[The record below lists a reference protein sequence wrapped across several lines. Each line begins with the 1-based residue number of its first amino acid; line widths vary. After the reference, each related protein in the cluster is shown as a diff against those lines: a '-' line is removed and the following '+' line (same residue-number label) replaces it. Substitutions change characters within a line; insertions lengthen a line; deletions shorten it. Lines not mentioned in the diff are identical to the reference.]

1 MKTERKADFFDS
13 RAENWE
19 QTCYPPDVRARLEE
33 LIDEFGVKQGE
44 NILDI
49 GTGPGVLVPY
59 LRDRLGQNGRVCAF
73 DFSMEMARQAMRK
86 LKNNADTVLR
96 ADVHHIPFKDETF
109 DRAICFAAFPH
120 FFDPQK
126 ALREMARAVRPG
138 GTVIVAHLLSR
149 EELAE
154 HHARHSSVKRDILP
168 EEPQMRS
175 LFSSAGL
182 SISEIVDKPGRYLA
196 RASKPISSVKDRS
209 R

>member
-13 RAENWE
+13 RAANWE
-19 QTCYPPDVRARLEE
+19 QTCYPPDVRARLED

-44 NILDI
+44 NVLDI

-73 DFSMEMARQAMRK
+73 DFSMEMARHAIRK

-96 ADVHHIPFKDETF
+96 ADVHHIPFKDATF

-120 FFDPQK
+120 FNDPQK
-126 ALREMARAVRPG
+126 ALREMARSVRPG

-154 HHARHSSVKRDILP
+154 HHARHSSVKRDVLP
-168 EEPQMRS
+168 EAPQMRS
-175 LFSSAGL
+175 LFFSAGL
-182 SISEIVDKPGRYLA
+182 TISEIVDKPGRYLA
-196 RASKPISSVKDRS
+196 RASKPTASVKDRS

>member
-13 RAENWE
+13 RAANWE
-19 QTCYPPDVRARLEE
+19 QTCYPPDVRARLED
-33 LIDEFGVKQGE
+33 LIDEFGVKPGE
-44 NILDI
+44 NVLDI

-73 DFSMEMARQAMRK
+73 DFSMEMARQAIRK
-86 LKNNADTVLR
+86 LKNKADAALR

-120 FFDPQK
+120 FSDPQK
-126 ALREMARAVRPG
+126 ALHEMARAVRPG

-154 HHARHSSVKRDILP
+154 HHARHSSVKRDVLP
-168 EEPQMRS
+168 EGPQMRS
-175 LFSSAGL
+175 LFFSAGL
-182 SISEIVDKPGRYLA
+182 TISEIVDKLGRYLA
-196 RASKPISSVKDRS
+196 RASKPTASIKDRS